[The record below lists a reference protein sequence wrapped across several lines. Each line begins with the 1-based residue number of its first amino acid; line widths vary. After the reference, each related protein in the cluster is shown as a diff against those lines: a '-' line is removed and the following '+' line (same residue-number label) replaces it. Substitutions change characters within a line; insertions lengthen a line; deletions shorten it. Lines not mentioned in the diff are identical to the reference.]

1 MQSPPGSLLVLG
13 WANIYHSTLSTDL
26 WYDSNPWRTRNNL
39 FDTLAPVGL
48 MESAVVSMESDGGGP
63 CSVQNDKNIRFTRN
77 QRTAQ
82 RTICESPFS
91 SIHCLLMFTTRTSC
105 NLQGCDCSHL

>member
-1 MQSPPGSLLVLG
+1 MRSPPGSLLVLG
-13 WANIYHSTLSTDL
+13 RADIYHPALSTDV
-26 WYDSNPWRTRNNL
+26 WSDSNPWRIGSNF

-48 MESAVVSMESDGGGP
+48 VESAAVSVESDGAVHALYKATKI
-63 CSVQNDKNIRFTRN
+63 SIFTRN

-91 SIHCLLMFTTRTSC
+91 SIHCLLMVTT
-105 NLQGCDCSHL
+105 